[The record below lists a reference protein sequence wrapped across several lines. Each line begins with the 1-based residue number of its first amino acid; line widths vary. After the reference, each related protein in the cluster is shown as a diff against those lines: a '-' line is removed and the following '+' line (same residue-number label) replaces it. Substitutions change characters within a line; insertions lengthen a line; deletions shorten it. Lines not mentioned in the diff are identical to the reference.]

1 MEIFSL
7 LSCGKQTAALKFS
20 SANSES
26 KGNDSPHGLKLKYYT
41 QLLRLMIRN

>member
-7 LSCGKQTAALKFS
+7 LSCGKKTEALKFC

-26 KGNDSPHGLKLKYYT
+26 KGNDSPCGIKLIYST
-41 QLLRLMIRN
+41 QLLRAMIRI

>member
-7 LSCGKQTAALKFS
+7 LSCGKEDAVLKFS

-26 KGNDSPHGLKLKYYT
+26 KGNDSPHGLKLIYYT
-41 QLLRLMIRN
+41 QLLRVMIRN